1 MISCL
6 AIVNSNIIKR
16 FGSKTVLMLGVGIL
30 GLGEILSGWTVHN
43 IGGLFVTLG
52 LVMGL
57 GTSLIF
63 MASRFG
69 PRLRVRLEWHIDPF
83 VPVCSPAPFYPLN
96 TFSASEDWLSV

>member
-63 MASRFG
+63 MASLLNPAFEF
-69 PRLRVRLEWHIDPF
+69 VFEWHIDPF
-83 VPVCSPAPFYPLN
+83 APVCSPAPFYPLN
-96 TFSASEDWLSV
+96 TFSANGDWLSV